1 MSSKLVFKV
10 YGLGCASCNKLFK
23 DLNDAIADL
32 KENELKEYETE
43 ILKVEDPK
51 EIFKDVLNVPA
62 LSINDEIM
70 FEQEKPNKNQLIELL
85 KEYLATEN

>member
-32 KENELKEYETE
+32 KEKELKDYETE
-43 ILKVEDPK
+43 VLKVEDPK
-51 EIFKDVLNVPA
+51 EIFKEVLNVPA